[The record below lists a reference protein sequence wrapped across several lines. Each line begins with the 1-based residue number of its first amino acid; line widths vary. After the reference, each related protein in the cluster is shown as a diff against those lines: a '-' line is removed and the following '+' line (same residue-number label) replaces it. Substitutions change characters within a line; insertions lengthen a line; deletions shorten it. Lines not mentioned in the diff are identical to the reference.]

1 MSGRL
6 SVKSVLRAVSDVT
19 GVSVRDILSPHRQ
32 QSLVRARHIAM
43 WMARRHCSHLSY
55 PEIARRFA
63 GRDHTSILHGVNKI
77 EAEIADVGMD
87 REMEEIDLVLVSTR
101 RAMEGLSIDD
111 DELDPLEIAGRAMT
125 DHGVSR
131 ITFAEIR
138 CLAAFVIEREA
149 DPEPDNNQPT
159 AVLAVPVLPGADALI
174 GAARR
179 VVRAQRDL
187 QIARYGRGEA
197 AATTILT
204 AAIKELQEAY
214 LDLAAPAVFNPASN
228 APRKETLH
236 G

>member
-1 MSGRL
+1 
-6 SVKSVLRAVSDVT
+6 
-19 GVSVRDILSPHRQ
+19 
-32 QSLVRARHIAM
+32 
-43 WMARRHCSHLSY
+43 
-55 PEIARRFA
+55 
-63 GRDHTSILHGVNKI
+63 
-77 EAEIADVGMD
+77 
-87 REMEEIDLVLVSTR
+87 
-101 RAMEGLSIDD
+101 MEGLSIDD